1 MRKQLFFFVF
11 FISITIN
18 AQYNT
23 NKKTSFRDRL
33 TTAGSVLK
41 TSFKT
46 IPSDF
51 KYMGKNVT
59 EDWKQTALY
68 TGIVGALIAFD
79 KPLTTL
85 YQDHVEDNIQYKLP
99 AITVNNADFPWLAGE
114 DAYMFYTMTG
124 VYVASL
130 FNGSEKGQYAAVNG
144 YKALIYSIAISH
156 TFLKTVFGRKRP
168 YHHLREG
175 LTEDPLTTTDN
186 PYDFFNSRQGEY
198 IFSSP
203 HGTALPS
210 LHATAFFAMAKVFQ
224 MEYDNYW
231 VPYGF
236 MAVVFCSNI
245 RGHQHWLSDMVLGGI
260 VGTVIG
266 RSIVRSSWKE
276 RGILPKSK
284 KKFNVSFIPNI
295 STRFNGLT
303 LSATF

>member
-1 MRKQLFFFVF
+1 MKHFLFVLVIFTNTMF
-11 FISITIN
+11 
-18 AQYNT
+18 AQYQET
-23 NKKTSFRDRL
+23 ESSSFKSRFKL
-33 TTAGSVLK
+33 AGEVLK

-68 TGIVGALIAFD
+68 TGIVGALIVFD
-79 KPLTTL
+79 KPLTEL
-85 YQDHVEDNIQYKLP
+85 YQDHVEDNIQYEIP
-99 AITVNNADFPWLAGE
+99 SITVNKADFNWLYGE

-130 FNGSEKGQYAAVNG
+130 FNGSEKGQYAAING
-144 YKALIYSIAISH
+144 YKALIYSILISH
-156 TFLKTVFGRKRP
+156 TVLKTVFGRKRP
-168 YHHLREG
+168 LDHLSDG
-175 LTEDPLTTTDN
+175 GPDTATKTSN

-231 VPYGF
+231 IPYGF
-236 MAVVFCSNI
+236 MSAVFLSSI
-245 RGHQHWLSDMVLGGI
+245 KGHQHWFSDMVLGGI

-266 RSIVRSSWKE
+266 RSIVRSSWRE
-276 RGILPKSK
+276 RGILPKK
-284 KKFNVSFIPNI
+284 ERKLKVSFIPSI
-295 STRFNGLT
+295 STKYNGLT